1 MASTKVLDFILGS
14 TGMVFDHAGY
24 QAPSGFLL
32 CYGQAV
38 SRTTYA
44 ALFAAIKLPLTG
56 STTNGSASVSAA
68 SVDITA
74 LGLIGAK
81 VEGAG
86 IPAATT
92 IIAATSTTLT
102 LSANATATATDVSI
116 SIIPWGNG
124 DGATTF
130 NVPDLRGVVIAG
142 VGNMGGTPSSRLGVT
157 TTGTTTAASAVVTAI
172 PSTAGLSVGMQAIG
186 GALPASVTIASIDSA
201 SQVTLST
208 GVGVTAATAGAIRF
222 CVIDSHTIGA
232 TGGTQT
238 HTLAAPQIPQHNH
251 PVFLSDPGHNHTS
264 NALLQ
269 NVNNSS
275 NAPGGATGI
284 PQSLAATI
292 TSATTG
298 ITVRDASGGGGT
310 ANQTAVNAAGGSAH
324 PNLQPTIVLNKII
337 KY

>member
-44 ALFAAIKLPLTG
+44 ALFAAITLPLTG
-56 STTNGSASVSAA
+56 GTTSGSKSVSAA

-86 IPAATT
+86 VPANTT
-92 IIAATSTTLT
+92 VTAATSTTLT
-102 LSANATATATDVSI
+102 ISANATATAAGVALT
-116 SIIPWGNG
+116 IIPWGNG
-124 DGATTF
+124 DGSTTF
-130 NVPDLRGVVIAG
+130 NVPDLRGVVTAG
-142 VGNMGGTPSSRLGVT
+142 IGNMGGTASGKLSVS
-157 TTGTTTAASAVVTAI
+157 TTGTTTAASAVVSAI
-172 PSTAGLSVGMQAIG
+172 PSTAGLTAGMQAIG
-186 GALPASVTIASIDSA
+186 GALPAGVTIASVDSGT
-201 SQVTLST
+201 QVTLST

-232 TGGTQT
+232 TGGVQT
-238 HTLAAPQIPQHNH
+238 HALAAQQIPQHNH
-251 PVFLSDPGHNHTS
+251 PVFLNDPGHTHST
-264 NALLQ
+264 NAIYF
-269 NVNNSS
+269 VGGNNIS
-275 NAPGGATGI
+275 GGSTANLNI
-284 PQSLAATI
+284 QAL
-292 TSATTG
+292 TSASSTTG
-298 ITVRDASGGGGT
+298 ITVRDATAGGGT
-310 ANQTAVNAAGGSAH
+310 ANQTAVNAAGGGAH
-324 PNLQPTIVLNKII
+324 PNIQPTIVLNKII